1 MSSPAIS
8 SASGALRRVAL
19 ATCVLLMAA
28 CAGGAPE
35 PAASP
40 EPEPVAA
47 EPEAP
52 EAVPEDTEDAEEV
65 AEAEADSVAETDADE
80 VVEIEIEEVEVEEEE
95 VVAEEREESWTGPGP
110 APLPGAVLPE
120 RRIVAYYGNPLSKRM
135 GILGEVPPE
144 QMLARLDQEVEKW
157 NEADPNVPAVPA
169 LHLIAVVA
177 HADPGWDGKY
187 RGRVSDEVVERVA
200 GWAEE
205 HGALLFLDIQP
216 ALSTVQEELPRLAKF
231 LSRPDVHLG
240 LDPEF
245 SMKQGN
251 RPGTRIGTMNAD
263 DINFAI
269 DFLADLVQEH
279 DLPPKVLVVHRFTR
293 NMITNTDDIRLRPEV
308 QLVIHMDGWGP
319 PALKR
324 QTYNAFVGGDPVQFT
339 GFKLFYHND
348 TKAGDPLMTPEQIL
362 QLDPDPVYIQYH

>member
-1 MSSPAIS
+1 VEEP
-8 SASGALRRVAL
+8 RTV
-19 ATCVLLMAA
+19 
-28 CAGGAPE
+28 E
-35 PAASP
+35 PAV
-40 EPEPVAA
+40 EPPSEPVAQPA
-47 EPEAP
+47 
-52 EAVPEDTEDAEEV
+52 
-65 AEAEADSVAETDADE
+65 AEAEVDVDE
-80 VVEIEIEEVEVEEEE
+80 DEPW
-95 VVAEEREESWTGPGP
+95 AGPGP

-135 GILGEVPPE
+135 GILGAVPPE
-144 QMLARLDQEVEKW
+144 QMLARLDEEVAKW
-157 NEADPNVPAVPA
+157 NAADPETPAVPA

-200 GWAEE
+200 GWAED
-205 HGALLFLDIQP
+205 HDALLFLDIQP
-216 ALSTVQEELPRLAKF
+216 ALSSLRDEIPRLEEY
-231 LSRPDVHLG
+231 LRRPYVHLG

-251 RPGTRIGTMNAD
+251 KPGTRIGTMDAE
-263 DINFAI
+263 DINYAV
-269 DFLADLVQEH
+269 DFLAELVRRH

-293 NMITNTDDIRLRPEV
+293 AMITNADRIRLRPEV
-308 QLVIHMDGWGP
+308 QVVIDMDGWGP

-324 QTYNAFVGGDPVQFT
+324 RSYDAFVGGDPVQFT

-362 QLDPDPVYIQYH
+362 DLDPAPVYIQYH